1 MLRTYQDEFEGW
13 TVHHFS
19 IAEPEAR
26 KILKQALR
34 NRGIYLGPTA
44 GHINK
49 QLFALL
55 TAQSLPEWDE
65 NELIKQ
71 ANLDPRSHFFEY
83 RRRLIPNQ
91 HEASKHLKMPA
102 LPPMLPMSQSSRHS
116 EKVQTM
122 ENKCDTKQ
130 FTETIHPYNPSLY
143 PQYTEEPTRNTMM
156 ISQENFDYYRSLP
169 TEETYYG
176 LEETYTTC

>member
-65 NELIKQ
+65 NELIK
-71 ANLDPRSHFFEY
+71 
-83 RRRLIPNQ
+83 Q